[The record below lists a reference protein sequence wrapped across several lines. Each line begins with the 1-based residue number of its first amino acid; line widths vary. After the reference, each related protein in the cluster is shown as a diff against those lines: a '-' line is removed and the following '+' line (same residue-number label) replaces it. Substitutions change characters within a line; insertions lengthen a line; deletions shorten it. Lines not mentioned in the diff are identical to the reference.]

1 MRLIV
6 GMTGATG
13 AVIGIRLLEILA
25 ELGVETHLV
34 LSQWARV
41 TIETETDWAVADV
54 RALAT
59 RVYGPRDQAA
69 PISSG
74 SFLTDGMVVAP
85 CSMKTVAGIR
95 TGYSDGLVGRA
106 ADVVLKERRRLVLV
120 PRETPLSEI
129 HLDNMLALAR
139 MGAQLVPPM
148 PAFYH
153 RPKTVDEIVDH
164 TVARV
169 LDQFGLGLPGFRR
182 WGADADGFSVAPPHA
197 DTDSDGKDSSHGS
210 HDSR

>member
-13 AVIGIRLLEILA
+13 APIGIRLLEILA
-25 ELGVETHLV
+25 ELGVETHLI
-34 LSQWARV
+34 LSHWTRV
-41 TIETETDWAVADV
+41 TIETETDWAIADV

-59 RVYGPRDQAA
+59 RVHGPRDQAA

-74 SFLTDGMVVAP
+74 SFRTDGMVVAP

-95 TGYSDGLVGRA
+95 TGYSEGLIGRA

-129 HLDNMLALAR
+129 HLENMLALAR
-139 MGAQLVPPM
+139 MGVQLVPPM

-153 RPKTVDEIVDH
+153 RPETVGDIVDH
-164 TVARV
+164 IVARV
-169 LDQFGLGLPGFRR
+169 LDQFGLEFPGFRR
-182 WGADADGFSVAPPHA
+182 WGEDPAGPPAEPPRA
-197 DTDSDGKDSSHGS
+197 DTGTGTW
-210 HDSR
+210 